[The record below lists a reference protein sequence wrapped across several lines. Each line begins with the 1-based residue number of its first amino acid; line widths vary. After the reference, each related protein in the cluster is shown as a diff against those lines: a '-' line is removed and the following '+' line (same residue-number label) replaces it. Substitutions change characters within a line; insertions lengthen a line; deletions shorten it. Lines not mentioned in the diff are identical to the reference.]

1 MKRLLSILLLSTVL
15 PSASAALDCAIPTVT
30 EDRLTVVL
38 SDTHFG
44 VGHRADG
51 QWHPFEDFR
60 WLDDFKKFLDE
71 VDARGKG
78 ATDLVLNGDTFE
90 LWQSVAEDCGQ
101 DRDEDQGCTESEAR
115 ARIALVLREHMG
127 EMEALGNF
135 AGHGDNRV
143 VLVPGNHDAAL
154 LFPKVADDA
163 LEVMKAPAGRAC
175 VAMEG
180 YWLSHD
186 RQVYAEHGHQIGAD
200 VNSFG
205 ERWPE
210 PFWPD
215 EPRHLIRTW
224 GELGVQL
231 FYNQYEDE
239 YEAIDNL
246 NGEGG
251 GVSYGRAAEGMAG
264 TALAAGRFV
273 RFALFSVSWPQFKA
287 SLDSK
292 EDPVW
297 DIQEI
302 RAKGDVF
309 LVESFATDNP
319 LREAAA
325 RALAAGDLGL
335 SVKNLEDS
343 EISELCNRR
352 AALHRSQM
360 DAGKTPTIMLCPRGH
375 LSAATQKF
383 LVSRD
388 KKFAR
393 YLEQLNLKLVRAG
406 RLKVGEPFGVFAFS
420 HTHHAEPAFRPL
432 AGQWRPAVLNTG
444 AWQRLAT
451 EKDLAG
457 FETSKSLQDK
467 KDVLAAIKL
476 KDLPPCYSFVAISRD
491 HGKPQASLRYW
502 RQGDDGSWRVRES
515 CDPRSKE
522 GW

>member
-1 MKRLLSILLLSTVL
+1 MKRLLLLLFL
-15 PSASAALDCAIPTVT
+15 PTLMPAGAAALDCAIPSVA
-30 EDRLTVVL
+30 ESRLTVVL

-71 VDARGKG
+71 VDTRGKG

-90 LWQSVAEDCGQ
+90 LWQSAETDCGE
-101 DRDEDQGCTESEAR
+101 DRDEDEGCREREAQS
-115 ARIALVLREHMG
+115 RIARVLREHRG
-127 EMEALGNF
+127 EMEALGRF
-135 AGHGDNRV
+135 AGKGDNRV
-143 VLVPGNHDAAL
+143 ILVPGNHDAAL

-163 LEVMKAPAGRAC
+163 LKAMKAPAGRAC
-175 VAMEG
+175 VAKEG

-205 ERWPE
+205 ERWPK
-210 PFWPD
+210 PFWPKED
-215 EPRHLIRTW
+215 PPMVRTW
-224 GELGVQL
+224 GERGVQL
-231 FYNQYEDE
+231 FYNQYEE
-239 YEAIDNL
+239 KYEAIDNL
-246 NGEGG
+246 DDEGA
-251 GVSYGRAAEGMAG
+251 GVSYGRAAEGLAG
-264 TALAAGRFV
+264 TALAAGKFV

-292 EDPVW
+292 GDPVW
-297 DIQEI
+297 DLEGIK
-302 RAKGDVF
+302 AKGDVF

-319 LREAAA
+319 LREATE

-335 SVKNLEDS
+335 SVKDLEDS
-343 EISELCNRR
+343 EIEELCNRR
-352 AALHRSQM
+352 AALHQSQI
-360 DAGKTPTIMLCPRGH
+360 DEGKTPTVTLCARGH

-388 KKFAR
+388 KKFAH
-393 YLEQLNLKLVRAG
+393 YLEHLNLQLFRAG
-406 RLKVGEPFGVFAFS
+406 RLKAGEPFGVFVFS
-420 HTHHAEPAFRPL
+420 HTHHAEPEFKPL
-432 AGQWRPAVLNTG
+432 TGQWEPAVLNTG

-451 EKDLAG
+451 KKDLAE
-457 FETSKSLQDK
+457 FETSKSLQNK

-476 KDLPPCYSFVAISRD
+476 KDLPPCYSFVAVSRE
-491 HGKPQASLRYW
+491 HGTPQASLRYW
-502 RQGDDGSWRVRES
+502 RQGDDGNWRVRES
-515 CDPRSKE
+515 CDPKSKE